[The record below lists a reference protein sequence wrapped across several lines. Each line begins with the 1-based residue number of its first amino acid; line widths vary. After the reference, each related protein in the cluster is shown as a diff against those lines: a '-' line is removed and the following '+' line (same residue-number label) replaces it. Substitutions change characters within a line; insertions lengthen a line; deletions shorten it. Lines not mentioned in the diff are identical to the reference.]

1 VAKKDGKKPPEH
13 EAPAA
18 SPADAARAA
27 AAQAIDAAAQA
38 GLTRERAL
46 GLLDDL
52 AQAAGRI
59 RDAMEELRPPSSDEL
74 RALRERIAGL
84 EERVARLEA
93 GDARPK
99 PRRTAPAKRKPAA

>member
-1 VAKKDGKKPPEH
+1 VAKKDGKKPPKH

-93 GDARPK
+93 GGTRPK